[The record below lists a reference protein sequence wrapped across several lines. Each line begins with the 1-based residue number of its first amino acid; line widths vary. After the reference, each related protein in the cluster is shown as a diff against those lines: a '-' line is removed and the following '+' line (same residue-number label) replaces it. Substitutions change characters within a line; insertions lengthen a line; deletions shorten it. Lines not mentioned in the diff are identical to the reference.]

1 MSDDYD
7 PLAPKPCALDQI
19 PAFREACREWED
31 DSPEAIARF
40 RADLDHAFR
49 YAIPKETQQ

>member
-7 PLAPKPCALDQI
+7 PLAPRPCALGQI

-31 DSPEAIARF
+31 DSREAIARF
-40 RADLDHAFR
+40 RADLDYAFR
-49 YAIPKETQQ
+49 NVTEKENQQ